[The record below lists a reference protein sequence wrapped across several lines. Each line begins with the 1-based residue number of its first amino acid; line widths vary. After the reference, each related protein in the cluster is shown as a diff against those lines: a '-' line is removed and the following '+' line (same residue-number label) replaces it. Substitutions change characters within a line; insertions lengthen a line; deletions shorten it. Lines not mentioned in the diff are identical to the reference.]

1 MSCPDSDAPIDID
14 LQKVAGKCDLK
25 CAYNFKYPKSSCV
38 ATHRGDYISIA
49 YDTMSTP
56 PVTYNNVRYNVS
68 EVRIY
73 SPSIH
78 TFNGQKAV
86 GEIIV
91 IHNSLKG
98 THPLLVCVPLM
109 NDNSDTKGSSL
120 LTEII
125 HSVSSN
131 APVDGET
138 TTITLDD
145 FTLDEF
151 VPKKPYFSYNASQ
164 PYQPCVG
171 KVDIIVFGPKE
182 SQNFISSD
190 ALNSLNS
197 IISANT
203 YTTKTGPLL
212 FFNAKGPGSTGLGE
226 DNIYIDCQPV
236 DKSRETTNISNKKA
250 TCSSS
255 SSSSSD
261 IDSIMN
267 SPAFQT
273 IMGSLI
279 FILIIFIFSV
289 LIKAVGQ
296 TSNITMP
303 SFSGKK

>member
-1 MSCPDSDAPIDID
+1 MSCPDSNAPIDID
-14 LQKVAGKCDLK
+14 IQKVAGKCDLK

-38 ATHRGDYISIA
+38 ATNRGDYISIA

-56 PVTYNNVRYNVS
+56 PVTYNTIRYNVS

-86 GEIIV
+86 GEMII
-91 IHNSLKG
+91 IHNSMRG
-98 THPLLVCVPLM
+98 GHPLLVCVPLT

-125 HSVSSN
+125 QAVSSN
-131 APVDGET
+131 APADGET

-151 VPKKPYFSYNASQ
+151 VPNKPFFAYNATQ

-171 KVDIIVFGPKE
+171 KVDIIVFGPRE
-182 SQNFISSD
+182 SKKFISSD
-190 ALNSLNS
+190 ALTSLNS
-197 IISANT
+197 IIHANT

-212 FFNAKGPGSTGLGE
+212 FFNAKGPGSNGIGE
-226 DNIYIDCQPV
+226 DIYIDCQPV
-236 DKSRETTNISNKKA
+236 DKSEDTTKISKNKS
-250 TCSSS
+250 TCSSTS
-255 SSSSSD
+255 TPDID

-267 SPAFQT
+267 NPTFQT
-273 IMGSLI
+273 IMGSFI
-279 FILIIFIFSV
+279 FILIILMFSA
-289 LIKAVGQ
+289 LIKVVGQ
-296 TSNITMP
+296 TTNTTTTSV
-303 SFSGKK
+303 SVKK